1 MVASRSNI
9 APRTLPPIC
18 NVSGG
23 RPLMEN
29 RMSSESERSAVPLF
43 LARDE
48 LASLMRELQRRGYTL
63 VGPTIRQGAIVYEPL
78 ASIDDLPR
86 GWTDRQE
93 AGTYRLERR
102 ADDRYF
108 GYVIGPQSW
117 KQFLFPPVTTIATA
131 MATDSGWSV
140 QATDC
145 SEPPQF
151 AFFGVRACELAAVA
165 VQDRVFLQKDYS
177 DPTYQ
182 ARRERA
188 FFIAV
193 NCTQA
198 APTCFCTSMKTG
210 PRCTKDF
217 DLALTELDTGFILEI
232 GSVRGSELV
241 STLQLRSATA
251 AELSEAETEMSR
263 AVAQQ
268 TRSLPVDDVRDILL
282 NNLHHPQWND
292 VAQRC
297 LSCTN
302 CTMVC
307 PTCFCSSVHEVSD
320 LDVTQV
326 ERRRTWDSCF
336 NFDFSY
342 MNGGVVRNTVS
353 SRYRQWLTHKLATWH
368 DQFGSSGCVGCGR
381 CITWCP
387 VGIDLTAEVAA
398 IRGNV
403 L

>member
-1 MVASRSNI
+1 MSGNSGSSDISMFLSREKFADLI
-9 APRTLPPIC
+9 
-18 NVSGG
+18 
-23 RPLMEN
+23 
-29 RMSSESERSAVPLF
+29 
-43 LARDE
+43 
-48 LASLMRELQRRGYTL
+48 RELQRHGYEV
-63 VGPTIRQGAIVYEPL
+63 VGPTIRQGAIVYERL
-78 ASIDDLPR
+78 NSVDDLPC

-131 MATDSGWSV
+131 VATDSGWNT
-140 QATDC
+140 QAADTDGV
-145 SEPPQF
+145 PRF
-151 AFFGVRACELAAVA
+151 AFVGMRACELAAVA
-165 VQDRVFLQKDYS
+165 VQDRVFMQKDYS
-177 DPTYQ
+177 DPIYR

-198 APTCFCTSMKTG
+198 APTCFCTSMNTG
-210 PRCTKDF
+210 PRCTKEF

-232 GSVRGSELV
+232 GSDRGGELV
-241 STLQLRSATA
+241 SPLQLRAANA
-251 AELSEAETEMSR
+251 AELSAAEGERSR
-263 AVAQQ
+263 AVAEQ
-268 TRSLPVDDVRDILL
+268 TRSLPVDEVRDLL
-282 NNLHHPQWND
+282 INNLHHPQWDD
-292 VAQRC
+292 VARRC

-307 PTCFCSSVHEVSD
+307 PTCFCNSVHEVSD

-342 MNGGVVRNTVS
+342 MNGGVVRNTIS

-398 IRGNV
+398 IRGEV
-403 L
+403 S